1 MDRERDWHSEYLEAQ
16 KDYADQIRSMI
27 ELDLYKAIIKRR
39 QKNRRDH
46 MREKVRKRAKVI
58 GYIPVGMVYPV

>member
-1 MDRERDWHSEYLEAQ
+1 MEDERNWSAEYLEAQ
-16 KDYADQIRSMI
+16 RDYADLIRSMI
-27 ELDLYKAIIKRR
+27 ELDLYKAVIKRR

-46 MREKVRKRAKVI
+46 MREKARKRAKSI